1 MSVGLERAPGVQ
13 AGLIWTDARPPAY
26 APNVH
31 ELYAG
36 DYPLRLA
43 LRVLYRRDCFG
54 AGANVVE
61 VSGQRSCGGATSCS
75 RVWFPRRPRLGTNEP
90 EQASRR

>member
-13 AGLIWTDARPPAY
+13 AGVVWTDARTPAY
-26 APNVH
+26 PPDAH
-31 ELYAG
+31 ELYVG

-43 LRVLYRRDCFG
+43 LRVLYRRDSFG

-61 VSGQRSCGGATSCS
+61 V
-75 RVWFPRRPRLGTNEP
+75 LGE
-90 EQASRR
+90 